1 MYVSYQNNFNFI
13 FIFIN
18 VYLEVIKLGIDMSYF
33 ILFKLLSF

>member
-1 MYVSYQNNFNFI
+1 MYVSYQNNVNFI